1 MEIIKQEMI
10 QYWSQRVESFSAQ
23 RCREF
28 QSAKRDLWLTE
39 FSAYIPM
46 QKRLRILDIGTGTG
60 FFATMLAMEG
70 HDVVGIDLTAQMIAE
85 AKRKAAKYRI
95 PASFYVMD
103 AEHPSLPPQS
113 FDVLVS
119 RNLTWTL
126 PHLDAAYKAWHCLLK
141 PGGLLLNFDADYC
154 HEKENRILPENHAHK
169 QIAPNLMQQ
178 YEVMKEELRQPYT
191 RPAWDT
197 NLLQQAGFSNIR
209 VDTSVWKRIYAD
221 VDEFYNPTPIFT
233 IVAEA

>member
-1 MEIIKQEMI
+1 METIKQEMI
-10 QYWSQRVESFSAQ
+10 HYWSQRVESFSAQ

-28 QSAKRDLWLTE
+28 QSTKRELWLAE

-46 QKRLRILDIGTGTG
+46 QKGLRILDIGTGTG
-60 FFATMLAMEG
+60 FFATILAMAG
-70 HDVVGIDLTAQMIAE
+70 HEVVGIDLTAQMIGE
-85 AKRKAAKYRI
+85 AKRKAAHYQI

-103 AEHPSLPPQS
+103 AEQPSFPPQS

-126 PHLDAAYKAWHCLLK
+126 PHLGAAYKAWHYLLK

-154 HEKENRILPENHAHK
+154 HEKENRNLPENHAHK
-169 QIAPNLMQQ
+169 KIAADLIKQ

-197 NLLQQAGFSNIR
+197 KLLQQAGFSNIR

-233 IVAEA
+233 IAAEA